1 MKVHSTTD
9 TIRALVVDDS
19 AYLRRLISSTL
30 SAIPGVH
37 VVGTAFNGTDAIPMT
52 LRLKPDLI
60 TLDLEMPQMNGY
72 TFLRWLMQE
81 QPTSTIIVSSEGGE
95 ENVLKALEL
104 GAVDFIVKPTRRITP
119 ELNVI
124 RDVLIE
130 KIRILRNLRIDN
142 VKRRL
147 VWQPPEIPA
156 PACPVSPT
164 QKGSS
169 IDLVAI
175 GASTGGPP
183 ALQTILSQLPEDFPA
198 TVTVVQHM
206 PPKFTRYFSQRL
218 NDSCRLPVKEAEEGD
233 ILLPGRVLVAP
244 GGANMVLR
252 QASAGIVVAL
262 APPSPEDKYTP
273 SVNAMMQSAAELF
286 GKRVLGVLL
295 TGMGDDGRIGMGAI
309 KAANG
314 RAIAESEETAIVF
327 GMPGEAVR
335 AGAVDQVVPLDK
347 IARRIW
353 SICVPREG

>member
-1 MKVHSTTD
+1 MIVRSTTD

-37 VVGTAFNGTDAIPMT
+37 VVGTAFNGQDAIPMT

-81 QPTSTIIVSSEGGE
+81 QPTSTIIVSSEGSE
-95 ENVLKALEL
+95 DNVLKALEL

-124 RDVLIE
+124 RDVLVE
-130 KIRILRNLRIDN
+130 KMRTLRDLRIDN

-147 VWQPPEIPA
+147 AWRPPEIAA
-156 PACPVSPT
+156 PACPVSPAR
-164 QKGSS
+164 KGPV
-169 IDLVAI
+169 DLVAI

-198 TVTVVQHM
+198 AVTVVQHM
-206 PPKFTRYFSQRL
+206 PPNFTRYFAERL
-218 NDSCRLPVKEAEEGD
+218 NDSCRLVVKEANEGD
-233 ILLPGRVLVAP
+233 IVEPGRVLVAP
-244 GGANMVLR
+244 GDANMILR
-252 QASAGIVVAL
+252 KTPNGTSAVTL
-262 APPSPEDKYTP
+262 APASPQDRFTP
-273 SVNAMMQSAAELF
+273 SVDAMMQSAAKLF
-286 GKRVLGVLL
+286 GQRVLGVLL
-295 TGMGDDGRIGMGAI
+295 TGMGDDGRVGMAAI
-309 KAANG
+309 KAAHG
-314 RAIAESEETAIVF
+314 TTIAESQETAIVY
-327 GMPGEAVR
+327 GMPGEAVK
-335 AGAVDQVVPLDK
+335 AGAVDQICPLNN

-353 SICVPREG
+353 SICVPRER

>member
-1 MKVHSTTD
+1 VNVRSTTD

-19 AYLRRLISSTL
+19 AYLRRLISGTL

-104 GAVDFIVKPTRRITP
+104 GAVDFIVKPTRQITP

-124 RDVLIE
+124 RNVLVE
-130 KIRILRNLRIDN
+130 KIRTLRNLRIDN

-147 VWQPPEIPA
+147 AWQPPEIPA

-164 QKGSS
+164 RKGS

-183 ALQTILSQLPEDFPA
+183 ALQTIISQLPEDFPA
-198 TVTVVQHM
+198 AVTVVQHM
-206 PPKFTRYFSQRL
+206 PPKFTRYFAQRL
-218 NDSCRLPVKEAEEGD
+218 NDSCHLAVKEADEGD
-233 ILLPGRVLVAP
+233 ILLPGRVLIAP
-244 GGANMVLR
+244 GGANMVL
-252 QASAGIVVAL
+252 QQTSAGIVVVL
-262 APPSPEDKYTP
+262 MPPSPADRFTP

-295 TGMGDDGRIGMGAI
+295 TGMGDDGCIGMGAI

-327 GMPGEAVR
+327 GMPGEAVK

-353 SICVPREG
+353 SICVPKDH

>member
-1 MKVHSTTD
+1 MNIRSTTD

-19 AYLRRLISSTL
+19 AYLRRLISDTL

-37 VVGTAFNGTDAIPMT
+37 VVGTAFNGQDAIPMT

-81 QPTSTIIVSSEGGE
+81 QPTSTIIVSSEGSE
-95 ENVLKALEL
+95 ENVLKGLEL

-124 RDVLIE
+124 REALLE
-130 KIRILRNLRIDN
+130 KVQTLRNLRIDN

-147 VWQPPEIPA
+147 TWRPSEVPA
-156 PACPVSPT
+156 PACPVSPAR
-164 QKGSS
+164 KGP

-198 TVTVVQHM
+198 AVTVVQHM
-206 PPKFTRYFSQRL
+206 PPKFTRYFAQRL
-218 NDSCRLPVKEAEEGD
+218 NDSCRLAVKEAEDGD
-233 ILLPGRVLVAP
+233 PLQTGGILVAP
-244 GGANMVLR
+244 GDANMILR
-252 QASAGIVVAL
+252 RTPAGIVVAL
-262 APPSPEDKYTP
+262 APASPQDRFTP

-286 GKRVLGVLL
+286 GQRVLGVLL

-309 KAANG
+309 KAAHG
-314 RAIAESEETAIVF
+314 TTIAESEETAIVF
-327 GMPGEAVR
+327 GMPGEAVK
-335 AGAVDQVVPLDK
+335 AGAVDHVYPLNQ

-353 SICVPREG
+353 SLCVPGES